1 MYNMPK
7 KDEKDKKTRKRRV
20 THLAKTTVKH
30 TSFFDYPPN
39 TMLIV
44 PNVDHHHSDLV
55 QGGKFNFWKAV
66 KGAFKH
72 VGHVL
77 EPIAKDALHETK
89 NFAIDIGNKAKSEP
103 TKFGNDALNQ
113 AKSKLIDKLQSSLPS
128 SLEEGVTLGAESGA
142 GLKKKRKVSPK
153 MAKRHALVRK
163 LMKEHH
169 MSLPEASAYIKHHG
183 LI

>member
-1 MYNMPK
+1 MS
-7 KDEKDKKTRKRRV
+7 KDKDKKPRKKRI

-44 PNVDHHHSDLV
+44 PNMDEKHTGLH
-55 QGGKFNFWKAV
+55 GGKFNFGKAI

-77 EPIAKDALHETK
+77 QPIAKEALHETK
-89 NFAIDIGNKAKSEP
+89 NFAIDIGNKAKGEA

-113 AKSKLIDKLQSSLPS
+113 AKSKLIDKLQSKLPS
-128 SLEEGVTLGAESGA
+128 SLEEGITLGAENGA
-142 GLKKKRKVSPK
+142 GLKKRRRLS
-153 MAKRHALVRK
+153 
-163 LMKEHH
+163 
-169 MSLPEASAYIKHHG
+169 
-183 LI
+183 

>member
-1 MYNMPK
+1 MS
-7 KDEKDKKTRKRRV
+7 KDKDKKPRKKRI

-44 PNVDHHHSDLV
+44 PNMDEHHSDLV
-55 QGGKFNFWKAV
+55 HGGRFNFGKAI

-77 EPIAKDALHETK
+77 APIAKDALHETK
-89 NFAIDIGNKAKSEP
+89 NFAIDIGNKAKSEA

-113 AKSKLIDKLQSSLPS
+113 TKSTVIDRLQSSLPS
-128 SLEEGVTLGAESGA
+128 TLEEGAILGAERGA

-169 MSLPEASAYIKHHG
+169 MSLPEASKYIKEHN
-183 LI
+183 LV